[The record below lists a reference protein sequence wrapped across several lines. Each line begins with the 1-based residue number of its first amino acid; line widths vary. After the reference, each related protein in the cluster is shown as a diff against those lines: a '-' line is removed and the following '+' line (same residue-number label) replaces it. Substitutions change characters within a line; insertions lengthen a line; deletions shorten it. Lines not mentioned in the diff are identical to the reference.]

1 MLILAKSVLGL
12 MLGFVLS
19 LVAAVILIPLLK
31 KLHVGQSVS
40 KLINERHLKKDGTPT
55 IGGLIFIIPTI
66 LIMLILYLRGSI
78 EFNSNLIILIFVFLA
93 YGALGF
99 IDDFLKVKYHNN
111 DGLSIGVK
119 FLLQTAIAVVFY
131 IIYRNNGG
139 DSNLVIS
146 SLGINVSLGWAFG
159 LFILL
164 VLVGTTNAVNISD
177 GLDGLAGGI
186 SSIFFLTIGIIA
198 FFQGR
203 IGLSVVIA
211 FIMLGST
218 LGFLVH
224 NFHPAKIFMGDS
236 GSMFLG
242 FIIAVI
248 TLLGFKTIIT
258 SSIIIPLC
266 ILIVPILDTICAIIR
281 RKLKGESIG
290 TPDKSHFHHQ
300 LLRRNCSV
308 STAVL
313 IIYLITALFSSASII
328 WLLVDNEIG
337 YIIYGIL
344 MLGLMI
350 FVFRTDILFDHKKD
364 RK

>member
-78 EFNSNLIILIFVFLA
+78 DFNSNLIILIFVFLS

-111 DGLSIGVK
+111 NGLSIGVK
-119 FLLQTAIAVVFY
+119 FLLQTVIAVIFY

-146 SLGINVSLGWAFG
+146 SLGINVSLGWTFG

-177 GLDGLAGGI
+177 GLDGLAGG
-186 SSIFFLTIGIIA
+186 
-198 FFQGR
+198 
-203 IGLSVVIA
+203 LSVVAIMAYGVIA
-211 FIMLGST
+211 WGSKWISGYQEIAIFAFVLCGAI
-218 LGFLVH
+218 LGFLVF
-224 NFHPAKIFMGDS
+224 NTHPAKVFMGDT
-236 GSMFLG
+236 GSLALG
-242 FIIAVI
+242 GALATIAILTKHELSLLLIGGVFVVETLSSAIQIIAIRKFHKKVF
-248 TLLGFKTIIT
+248 LKAPLHHHFEELGWEETD
-258 SSIIIPLC
+258 
-266 ILIVPILDTICAIIR
+266 IV
-281 RKLKGESIG
+281 KLFWVVGLFLAMIG
-290 TPDKSHFHHQ
+290 
-300 LLRRNCSV
+300 
-308 STAVL
+308 
-313 IIYLITALFSSASII
+313 
-328 WLLVDNEIG
+328 
-337 YIIYGIL
+337 IIYGVWL
-344 MLGLMI
+344 
-350 FVFRTDILFDHKKD
+350 
-364 RK
+364 

>member
-177 GLDGLAGGI
+177 GLDGLAGG
-186 SSIFFLTIGIIA
+186 
-198 FFQGR
+198 
-203 IGLSVVIA
+203 LSVVAIMAYGVIA
-211 FIMLGST
+211 WGSKWISGYQEMAIFAFVLCGAI
-218 LGFLVH
+218 LGFLVF
-224 NFHPAKIFMGDS
+224 NTHPAKVFMGDT
-236 GSMFLG
+236 GSLALG
-242 FIIAVI
+242 GALATIAILTKHELSLLLIGGVFVVETLSSAIQIIAIRKFHKKVF
-248 TLLGFKTIIT
+248 LKAPLHHHFEELGWEETD
-258 SSIIIPLC
+258 
-266 ILIVPILDTICAIIR
+266 IV
-281 RKLKGESIG
+281 KLFWVVGLFLAMIG
-290 TPDKSHFHHQ
+290 
-300 LLRRNCSV
+300 
-308 STAVL
+308 
-313 IIYLITALFSSASII
+313 
-328 WLLVDNEIG
+328 
-337 YIIYGIL
+337 IIYGVWL
-344 MLGLMI
+344 
-350 FVFRTDILFDHKKD
+350 
-364 RK
+364 